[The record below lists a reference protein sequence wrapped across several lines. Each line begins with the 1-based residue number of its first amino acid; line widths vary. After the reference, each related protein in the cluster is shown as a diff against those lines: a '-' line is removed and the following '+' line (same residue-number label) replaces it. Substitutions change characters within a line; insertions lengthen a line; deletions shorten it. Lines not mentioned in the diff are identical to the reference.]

1 MSQIVFLLLL
11 IAMFMLGI
19 PVMVS
24 LGLTSVVMMFA
35 KGGVKWATIIQQMI
49 GGLNTF
55 TLLAVPMFLLAGKL
69 MNSSGTTD
77 RLFDFAKKLVGW
89 LPGGLAHVI
98 IVSRIIFAGMS
109 GTAVSDASGL
119 GVIEIRAMNK
129 AGFDKEFSASVTAA
143 SSTVGPIIPPSL
155 PLVVYGTISGASVG
169 ALFMAGI
176 LPGILMAIIMMAV
189 AFIFA
194 IVKHYPKEKFP
205 CLSEIAA
212 ALKEGVL
219 PLMAPVI
226 ILVGIYTGVYTPTES
241 AAIVV
246 FYSLFLGIVIY
257 KELSLKDLYAILVD
271 SVMDASTIGILVAA
285 ATLFGMCIVRALI
298 PQTILG
304 IVTQSVTNRTQL
316 LIIVNIFL
324 LVVGMFMETTS
335 AITILTPILMPLLI
349 AFDVN
354 LVQFGIIMVL
364 NLMIGVLSPPFG
376 LVLFVTSKIGE
387 VPVQRMAKALLP
399 WIAAL
404 LIALAFITFIPEI
417 SLYIPRSM
425 GLSIG

>member
-1 MSQIVFLLLL
+1 
-11 IAMFMLGI
+11 MLGI

-24 LGLTSVVMMFA
+24 LGLTSIVMMYA
-35 KGGVKWATIIQQMI
+35 KGSIKYATVIQQMI

-77 RLFDFAKKLVGW
+77 RLFDFAKKMVGW
-89 LPGGLAHVI
+89 LPGGLAHVN
-98 IVSRIIFAGMS
+98 IVSSIIFAGMS

-119 GVIEIRAMNK
+119 GVIEIRAMNN

-176 LPGILMAIIMMAV
+176 LPGLLMALIMMLV

-194 IVKHYPKEKFP
+194 ILKGYPREKFP
-205 CLSEIAA
+205 TLPEIVVAF
-212 ALKEGVL
+212 KEGFL

-246 FYSLFLGIVIY
+246 FYSLFL
-257 KELSLKDLYAILVD
+257 
-271 SVMDASTIGILVAA
+271 
-285 ATLFGMCIVRALI
+285 
-298 PQTILG
+298 
-304 IVTQSVTNRTQL
+304 
-316 LIIVNIFL
+316 
-324 LVVGMFMETTS
+324 
-335 AITILTPILMPLLI
+335 
-349 AFDVN
+349 
-354 LVQFGIIMVL
+354 
-364 NLMIGVLSPPFG
+364 VLSIHI
-376 LVLFVTSKIGE
+376 VCMQK
-387 VPVQRMAKALLP
+387 
-399 WIAAL
+399 
-404 LIALAFITFIPEI
+404 
-417 SLYIPRSM
+417 
-425 GLSIG
+425 

>member
-1 MSQIVFLLLL
+1 MNQIFFLFLMVV
-11 IAMFMLGI
+11 MFMLGI
-19 PVMVS
+19 PVVIS
-24 LGLTSVVMMFA
+24 LGLTSVLMMYVR
-35 KGGVKWATIIQQMI
+35 GGIKWATIVQQMI

-89 LPGGLAHVI
+89 LPGGLAHVN
-98 IVSRIIFAGMS
+98 IVSSIIFAGMS

-119 GVIEIRAMNK
+119 GIIEIRAMNQ

-176 LPGILMAIIMMAV
+176 LPGILMAVTMMAV
-189 AFIFA
+189 AFLYAVI
-194 IVKHYPKEKFP
+194 KHYPREAFP
-205 CLSEIAA
+205 S
-212 ALKEGVL
+212 LKEIGIAFKEGFL

-246 FYSLFLGIVIY
+246 FYSLILGVFVY
-257 KELSLKDLYAILVD
+257 RELTLKDLYGILVD
-271 SVMDASTIGILVAA
+271 SVMDASTIGILVGA
-285 ATLFGMCIVRALI
+285 ATLFGMCMVRALI

-304 IVTQSVTNRTQL
+304 LVTGKVQL
-316 LIIVNIFL
+316 LLIVNVFL

-335 AITILTPILMPLLI
+335 AITILTPILIPLLT

-376 LVLFVTSKIGE
+376 LVLFVTSRIGE
-387 VPVQRMAKALLP
+387 VPVQRLAKALLP

-404 LIALAFITFIPEI
+404 LVALALITFIPEI
-417 SLYIPRSM
+417 SLIIPRAL
-425 GLSIG
+425 GLSV

>member
-1 MSQIVFLLLL
+1 MSQIIFLFLMVV
-11 IAMFMLGI
+11 MFILGI
-19 PVMVS
+19 PVVIS
-24 LGLTSVVMMFA
+24 LGLTSVLMMYV
-35 KGGVKWATIIQQMI
+35 KGGIKWATIIQQMI

-89 LPGGLAHVI
+89 LPGGLAHVN
-98 IVSRIIFAGMS
+98 IVSSIIFAGMS

-119 GVIEIRAMNK
+119 GIIEIRAMNQ

-176 LPGILMAIIMMAV
+176 LPGILMAVTMMAV
-189 AFIFA
+189 AFVYA
-194 IVKHYPKEKFP
+194 IVKHYPREAFP
-205 CLSEIAA
+205 ALREIGIAF
-212 ALKEGVL
+212 KEGFL

-246 FYSLFLGIVIY
+246 FYSLFLGVFVY
-257 KELSLKDLYAILVD
+257 RELSLKDLYRILVE
-271 SVMDASTIGILVAA
+271 SVMDASTIGILVGA
-285 ATLFGMCIVRALI
+285 ATLFGMCMVRALI

-304 IVTQSVTNRTQL
+304 IVTQSVTNKIQLL
-316 LIIVNIFL
+316 LIINLFL

-335 AITILTPILMPLLI
+335 AITILTPILIPLLA

-376 LVLFVTSKIGE
+376 LVLFVTSRIGE
-387 VPVQRMAKALLP
+387 VPVQKLAKALLP

-404 LIALAFITFIPEI
+404 LAALALITFFPEI
-417 SLYIPRSM
+417 SLFIPRALGM
-425 GLSIG
+425 NV

>member
-1 MSQIVFLLLL
+1 MSQILFLVLMVV
-11 IAMFMLGI
+11 MFMLGI
-19 PVMVS
+19 PVVIS
-24 LGLTSVVMMFA
+24 LGLTSVVMMYVR
-35 KGGVKWATIIQQMI
+35 GGIKWATIIQQMI

-89 LPGGLAHVI
+89 LPGGLAHVN
-98 IVSRIIFAGMS
+98 IVSSIIFAGMS

-119 GVIEIRAMNK
+119 GIIEIRAMNN

-176 LPGILMAIIMMAV
+176 LPGLLMAVVMMIV
-189 AFIFA
+189 AFVYA
-194 IVKHYPKEKFP
+194 VVKHYPREKFP
-205 CLSEIAA
+205 TLREVGIAF
-212 ALKEGVL
+212 KEGFL

-226 ILVGIYTGVYTPTES
+226 ILVGIYTGIYTPTES

-246 FYSLFLGIVIY
+246 FYSLFLGVFVY
-257 KELSLKDLYAILVD
+257 RELTPKGLYDILVD
-271 SVMDASTIGILVAA
+271 SVMDASTIGILVGA
-285 ATLFGMCIVRALI
+285 ATLFGMCMVRALI
-298 PQTILG
+298 PQTVLG
-304 IVTQSVTNRTQL
+304 IVTQSVTSKGQL
-316 LIIVNIFL
+316 LLIVNIFL
-324 LVVGMFMETTS
+324 LIVGMFMETTS
-335 AITILTPILMPLLI
+335 AITILTPILLPLLA

-376 LVLFVTSKIGE
+376 LVLFVTSRIAE
-387 VPVQRMAKALLP
+387 VPVQRLAKALLP

-404 LIALAFITFIPEI
+404 LAALTIITVFPEI
-417 SLYIPRSM
+417 SLCIPRAL
-425 GLSIG
+425 GLSV

>member
-89 LPGGLAHVI
+89 LPGGLAHVN
-98 IVSRIIFAGMS
+98 IVSSIIFAGMS

-129 AGFDKEFSASVTAA
+129 AGFDREFSASVTAA

-189 AFIFA
+189 AFI
-194 IVKHYPKEKFP
+194 
-205 CLSEIAA
+205 
-212 ALKEGVL
+212 L
-219 PLMAPVI
+219 PL
-226 ILVGIYTGVYTPTES
+226 
-241 AAIVV
+241 
-246 FYSLFLGIVIY
+246 
-257 KELSLKDLYAILVD
+257 
-271 SVMDASTIGILVAA
+271 
-285 ATLFGMCIVRALI
+285 
-298 PQTILG
+298 
-304 IVTQSVTNRTQL
+304 
-316 LIIVNIFL
+316 
-324 LVVGMFMETTS
+324 
-335 AITILTPILMPLLI
+335 
-349 AFDVN
+349 
-354 LVQFGIIMVL
+354 
-364 NLMIGVLSPPFG
+364 
-376 LVLFVTSKIGE
+376 
-387 VPVQRMAKALLP
+387 
-399 WIAAL
+399 
-404 LIALAFITFIPEI
+404 
-417 SLYIPRSM
+417 
-425 GLSIG
+425 

>member
-1 MSQIVFLLLL
+1 MSQIIFLVLLVV
-11 IAMFMLGI
+11 MFMLGI

-24 LGLTSVVMMFA
+24 LGLTSIVMMYA
-35 KGGVKWATIIQQMI
+35 KGGIKYATVIQQMI

-89 LPGGLAHVI
+89 LPGGLAHVN
-98 IVSRIIFAGMS
+98 IVSSIIFAGMS

-119 GVIEIRAMNK
+119 GVIEIRAMNN

-176 LPGILMAIIMMAV
+176 LPGLLMALIMMLV

-194 IVKHYPKEKFP
+194 ILKGYPREKFP
-205 CLSEIAA
+205 TLPEIVVAF
-212 ALKEGVL
+212 KEGFL

-246 FYSLFLGIVIY
+246 FYSLFLGIVVY
-257 KELSLKDLYAILVD
+257 KELTLKDLYGILVD

-304 IVTQSVTNRTQL
+304 MVTASVNSKTEL

-335 AITILTPILMPLLI
+335 AITILTPILMPLLA
-349 AFDVN
+349 AFGVN

-376 LVLFVTSKIGE
+376 LVLFVMSKIGD
-387 VPVQRMAKALLP
+387 VPIQKLVKALLP
-399 WIAAL
+399 WIVAL
-404 LIALAFITFIPEI
+404 LIALAFVTFFPEI
-417 SLYIPRSM
+417 SLCIPSAM
-425 GLSIG
+425 GLTVG

>member
-1 MSQIVFLLLL
+1 MNQIFFLFLMVV
-11 IAMFMLGI
+11 MFMLGI
-19 PVMVS
+19 PVVIS
-24 LGLTSVVMMFA
+24 LGLTSVLMMYVR
-35 KGGVKWATIIQQMI
+35 GGIKWATIVQQMI

-89 LPGGLAHVI
+89 LPGGLAHVN
-98 IVSRIIFAGMS
+98 IVSSIIFAGMS

-119 GVIEIRAMNK
+119 GIIEIRAMNQ

-176 LPGILMAIIMMAV
+176 LPGILMAATMMAV
-189 AFIFA
+189 AFTYAVI
-194 IVKHYPKEKFP
+194 KHYPREAFP
-205 CLSEIAA
+205 SLREIGIAF
-212 ALKEGVL
+212 KEGFL

-246 FYSLFLGIVIY
+246 FYSLILGVFVY
-257 KELSLKDLYAILVD
+257 RELTLKDLYQILVD
-271 SVMDASTIGILVAA
+271 SVMDASTIGILVGA
-285 ATLFGMCIVRALI
+285 ATLFGMCMVRALI

-304 IVTQSVTNRTQL
+304 IVTESVTGKVQL
-316 LIIVNIFL
+316 LLIVNVFL

-335 AITILTPILMPLLI
+335 AITILTPILIPLLT

-376 LVLFVTSKIGE
+376 LVLFVTSRIGE
-387 VPVQRMAKALLP
+387 VPVQRLAKALLP
-399 WIAAL
+399 WIGAL
-404 LIALAFITFIPEI
+404 LVALALITFIPEI
-417 SLYIPRSM
+417 SLLIPRAL
-425 GLSIG
+425 GLSV

>member
-89 LPGGLAHVI
+89 LPGGLAHVN
-98 IVSRIIFAGMS
+98 IVSSIIFAGMS

-169 ALFMAGI
+169 ALFMAGF

-205 CLSEIAA
+205 SPSEIVA
-212 ALKEGVL
+212 ALKEGFL

-226 ILVGIYTGVYTPTES
+226 ILVGIYTCVYTPTES

-304 IVTQSVTNRTQL
+304 IVTQQD
-316 LIIVNIFL
+316 
-324 LVVGMFMETTS
+324 
-335 AITILTPILMPLLI
+335 P
-349 AFDVN
+349 
-354 LVQFGIIMVL
+354 
-364 NLMIGVLSPPFG
+364 
-376 LVLFVTSKIGE
+376 
-387 VPVQRMAKALLP
+387 
-399 WIAAL
+399 AADHCQ
-404 LIALAFITFIPEI
+404 
-417 SLYIPRSM
+417 YIPACCGDVHGNHFRHYNPDAHPDAAVNC
-425 GLSIG
+425 I

>member
-1 MSQIVFLLLL
+1 MNQIFFLFLMVV
-11 IAMFMLGI
+11 MFMLGI
-19 PVMVS
+19 PVVIS
-24 LGLTSVVMMFA
+24 LGLTSVLMMYVR
-35 KGGVKWATIIQQMI
+35 GGIKWATIVQQMI

-89 LPGGLAHVI
+89 LPGGLAHVN
-98 IVSRIIFAGMS
+98 IVSSIIFAGMS

-119 GVIEIRAMNK
+119 GIIEIRAMNQ

-176 LPGILMAIIMMAV
+176 LPGILMAVTMMAV
-189 AFIFA
+189 AFLYAVI
-194 IVKHYPKEKFP
+194 KHYPREAFP
-205 CLSEIAA
+205 F
-212 ALKEGVL
+212 LKEIGIAFKEGFL

-246 FYSLFLGIVIY
+246 FYSLILGVFVY
-257 KELSLKDLYAILVD
+257 RELTLKDLYGILVD
-271 SVMDASTIGILVAA
+271 SVMDASTIGILVGA
-285 ATLFGMCIVRALI
+285 ATLFGMCMVRALI

-304 IVTQSVTNRTQL
+304 LVTESVTGKVQL
-316 LIIVNIFL
+316 LLIVNVFL

-335 AITILTPILMPLLI
+335 AITILTPILIPLLT

-376 LVLFVTSKIGE
+376 LVLFVTSRIGE
-387 VPVQRMAKALLP
+387 VPVQRLAKALLP

-404 LIALAFITFIPEI
+404 LVALALITFIPEI
-417 SLYIPRSM
+417 SLIIPRAL
-425 GLSIG
+425 GLSV

>member
-1 MSQIVFLLLL
+1 MSQIAFLFLMVVL
-11 IAMFMLGI
+11 FMLGI
-19 PVMVS
+19 PVVIS
-24 LGLTSVVMMFA
+24 LGLTSVLMMYV
-35 KGGVKWATIIQQMI
+35 KGGIKWATIVQQMI

-77 RLFDFAKKLVGW
+77 RLFDFAKKMVGW
-89 LPGGLAHVI
+89 LPGGLAHVN
-98 IVSRIIFAGMS
+98 IVSSIIFAGMS

-119 GVIEIRAMNK
+119 GIIEIRAMNQ

-176 LPGILMAIIMMAV
+176 LPGILMALTMMAV
-189 AFIFA
+189 TFVYAL
-194 IVKHYPKEKFP
+194 VKHYPREAFPTGKEIG
-205 CLSEIAA
+205 IAF
-212 ALKEGVL
+212 KEGFL

-246 FYSLFLGIVIY
+246 FYSLFLGVAVY
-257 KELSLKDLYAILVD
+257 RELTLKDLYGILVD
-271 SVMDASTIGILVAA
+271 SVMDASTIGILVAS
-285 ATLFGMCIVRALI
+285 ATLFGMCMVRALI

-304 IVTQSVTNRTQL
+304 IVTESVTGKIQL
-316 LIIVNIFL
+316 LLIVNLFL

-335 AITILTPILMPLLI
+335 AITILTPILLPLLA

-354 LVQFGIIMVL
+354 LVQFGIVMVL

-376 LVLFVTSKIGE
+376 LVLFVTSRIGE
-387 VPVQRMAKALLP
+387 VPVQRLARALLP
-399 WIAAL
+399 WIGAL
-404 LIALAFITFIPEI
+404 MVALALITFLPEI
-417 SLYIPRSM
+417 SLFLPRAL
-425 GLSIG
+425 GLSV